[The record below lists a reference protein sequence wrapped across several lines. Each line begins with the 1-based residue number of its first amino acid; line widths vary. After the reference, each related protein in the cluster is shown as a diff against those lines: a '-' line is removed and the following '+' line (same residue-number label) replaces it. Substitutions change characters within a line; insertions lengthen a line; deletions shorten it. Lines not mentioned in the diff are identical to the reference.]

1 VRSTSRTGAHTAVLD
16 VAYFATQGSGSRD
29 EQRIRDLLQMLDA
42 RPVPFDRGARVRSCL
57 AVIRAVRKRCPDLVV
72 MEGMGVA
79 GGAAVLISRWLLRVP
94 FAVSSG
100 DAIAPFVRTR
110 RPILA
115 PIAGLY
121 ERVLCRQCAGFIG
134 WSPYLTGR
142 ALTFGA
148 PRAMTAPN
156 WAPPRESGADG
167 TEVRERLGIPADM
180 VVFGI
185 VGSLDWNSRVRYCYG
200 LELLLAL
207 ARVSREDIGVLIVGS
222 GSGRERLEALTTELA
237 LSNVYL
243 TGSVAR
249 SDVSAHLD
257 AIDVAS
263 LPQSVDGVGAFR
275 FTTKLS
281 EYLSAELPV
290 VTGQL
295 PAAYDLDDGWL
306 WRLPGDAPWHETYI
320 AALAQLMNGLSRSE
334 IESRRSR
341 VPRSSD
347 LFDFGRQRQQVASF
361 IEDLIRR
368 EHRSS
373 PEQHAQA

>member
-1 VRSTSRTGAHTAVLD
+1 
-16 VAYFATQGSGSRD
+16 
-29 EQRIRDLLQMLDA
+29 
-42 RPVPFDRGARVRSCL
+42 
-57 AVIRAVRKRCPDLVV
+57 
-72 MEGMGVA
+72 
-79 GGAAVLISRWLLRVP
+79 
-94 FAVSSG
+94 
-100 DAIAPFVRTR
+100 
-110 RPILA
+110 
-115 PIAGLY
+115 
-121 ERVLCRQCAGFIG
+121 
-134 WSPYLTGR
+134 
-142 ALTFGA
+142 
-148 PRAMTAPN
+148 MTAPN
-156 WAPPRESGADG
+156 WAPPSDG
-167 TEVRERLGIPADM
+167 VDHGGEVRERLGIPPEM
-180 VVFGI
+180 LVFGI

-207 ARVSREDIGVLIVGS
+207 ARVNRDDVGVLIVGG
-222 GSGRERLEALTTELA
+222 GSGRERLERLARELT

-243 TGSVAR
+243 PGSVER
-249 SDVSAHLD
+249 SEVGAHLD

-295 PAAYDLDDGWL
+295 PAAYDLDEGWL

-320 AALAQLMNGLSRSE
+320 AALAALMNGLTRSE

-361 IEDLIRR
+361 IEDVVCR
-368 EHRSS
+368 ERRSS
-373 PEQHAQA
+373 RERHAQL

>member
-1 VRSTSRTGAHTAVLD
+1 MRPDVL
-16 VAYFATQGSGSRD
+16 YFATQGSGSRD
-29 EQRIRDLLQMLDA
+29 EERMRDLLQLLEA
-42 RPVPFDRGARVRSCL
+42 RRVPFDRTARIRSGL
-57 AVIRAVRKRCPDLVV
+57 RVIRAIRKRSPHVVV

-79 GGAAVLISRWLLRVP
+79 GGISVLLSRWFLHVP
-94 FAVSSG
+94 YVVSSG
-100 DAIAPFVRTR
+100 DAFAPFVRTR
-110 RPILA
+110 SPALG

-121 ERVLCRQCAGFIG
+121 ERTLCRHCAGFIG

-156 WAPPRESGADG
+156 WAPPREHRPAVN
-167 TEVRERLGIPADM
+167 EVRDRLGIPADM
-180 VVFGI
+180 IVFGI
-185 VGSLDWNSRVRYCYG
+185 VGSLDWNSRLRYCYG

-207 ARVSREDIGVLIVGS
+207 ARVSRDGIGVLIVGS
-222 GSGRERLEALTTELA
+222 GTGRERLEALAVKLA
-237 LSNVYL
+237 LPNVYMP
-243 TGSVAR
+243 GSVPR
-249 SDVSAHLD
+249 TEVSGYLD

-281 EYLSAELPV
+281 EYLSAQLPV

-306 WRLPGDAPWHETYI
+306 WRLPGDAPWHEPYI
-320 AALAQLMNGLSRSE
+320 AALAELMDGVSRSH
-334 IESRRSR
+334 IEERRSH

-347 LFDFGRQRQQVASF
+347 LFDFKRQRRQVATF
-361 IEDLIRR
+361 VEDLVRR
-368 EHRSS
+368 EAG
-373 PEQHAQA
+373 P